1 MEKIDRINLET
12 VYGSILENN
21 DVSIV
26 GHGGIISA
34 PDGSGLNQVE
44 DGIEIPFSD
53 LQEAWKSLHRLKLM
67 VYGGSINVEDLKK
80 EVDLAYN
87 AVYPN
92 FRREK
97 SKREAMGL
105 RNRLSKKLD

>member
-1 MEKIDRINLET
+1 MEKNDRMNLEI
-12 VYGSILENN
+12 VYSSILENN

-26 GHGGIISA
+26 GHGGISSA
-34 PDGSGLNQVE
+34 PDGSGLNQIE
-44 DGIEIPFSD
+44 NGISIPFSD
-53 LQEAWKSLHRLKLM
+53 LQDAWKSLHRLKLM
-67 VYGGSINVEDLKK
+67 VYGGSMNIEELKK

-105 RNRLSKKLD
+105 RNRSSK